1 MSKSTLLDHVY
12 HHEKALA
19 QQVFLTQPTGGGQ
32 VATYT
37 WAQTMDQA
45 RRMATH
51 LQSQGLPPG
60 AKVGILSKNCAH
72 FFMAELAIWMAGY
85 TTVAIFPT
93 ENADTIRFVLEHS
106 ESSLLFVGKLDTWP
120 DQAPG
125 VPEGV
130 PCIAMPL
137 APATPFQRWDDIV
150 AKTSPMTGEPHRSA
164 NDLAMLMYTS
174 GSTGQPKG
182 VMHNFGRIADVAQG
196 IFDFLEKDQGA
207 GKAHRMLSYL
217 PLAHVFERAFV
228 ESVALYSGQI
238 QVFFAEALDT
248 FVMDLQRARPTIF
261 ISVPRLWLKF
271 QQGVYAKMPPKK
283 LGFLLGIPILGN
295 IVRRK
300 VLAGLGLD
308 QATLAGSG
316 SAPLPAELVRWYR
329 QLGLRLVEG

>member
-1 MSKSTLLDHVY
+1 MSKTTLLDHVY

-32 VATYT
+32 VVTYT

-51 LQSQGLPPG
+51 LHSLSLPPG

-93 ENADTIRFVLEHS
+93 ENADTIRYVLEHS

-120 DQAPG
+120 EQAPG

-137 APATPFQRWDDIV
+137 APATPFRRWDDIV
-150 AKTSPMTGEPHRSA
+150 AQTPPMPGEPSRSA

-182 VMHNFGRIADVAQG
+182 VMHNFGRICDVAKG
-196 IFDFLEKDQGA
+196 IFDFL
-207 GKAHRMLSYL
+207 
-217 PLAHVFERAFV
+217 
-228 ESVALYSGQI
+228 
-238 QVFFAEALDT
+238 
-248 FVMDLQRARPTIF
+248 
-261 ISVPRLWLKF
+261 
-271 QQGVYAKMPPKK
+271 
-283 LGFLLGIPILGN
+283 
-295 IVRRK
+295 
-300 VLAGLGLD
+300 
-308 QATLAGSG
+308 
-316 SAPLPAELVRWYR
+316 
-329 QLGLRLVEG
+329 